1 MQVNYRAK
9 VILRK
14 AAHRESQ

>member
-14 AAHRESQ
+14 AERRESQ

>member
-14 AAHRESQ
+14 AERRES